1 MTIATYRGVRYT
13 VGAPGGEDPSRQSAI
28 HQDAQQEP
36 VSELAVIKE
45 QVIKQDK
52 LKKFAY
58 LRWLFAQQGKD

>member
-1 MTIATYRGVRYT
+1 MTIATYRGVQYT
-13 VGAPGGEDPSRQSAI
+13 VGAPGGE
-28 HQDAQQEP
+28 DAQQEP